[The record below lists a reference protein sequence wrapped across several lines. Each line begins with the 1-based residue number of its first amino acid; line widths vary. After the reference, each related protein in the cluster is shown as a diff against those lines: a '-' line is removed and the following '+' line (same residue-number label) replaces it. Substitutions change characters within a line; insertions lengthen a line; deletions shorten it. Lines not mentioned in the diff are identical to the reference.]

1 MIESTIPKQRH
12 AVVLAAGKST
22 RFKSETPKLLH
33 KLCGKLLVC
42 HLLDRLTALD
52 VGRIVVVLGH
62 GSESVREALSDY
74 PVDFA
79 LQEQQ
84 LGTGHATMCA
94 APALKGLEGSVLVLY
109 GDTPLISRDTL
120 HRLYETREKEDA
132 DEVILTV
139 ETSEPEGYGRIVR
152 DGEGKPARIV
162 EEKDTS
168 PEEKLIREINAG
180 FVCFRISTLL
190 EHLPLL
196 SNRNAAGEYYLTDIL
211 ELLRERGKKV
221 VTVPAVSVLETVGI
235 NSREEL
241 SRVES
246 VLRAEIAAKWMS
258 EGVTILNPATVYIDP
273 EVTIGADTIIYPG
286 VFIEGKSQIGPRCTI
301 RSGCHLLDAILEGD
315 VVVDQCSVIRRSSV
329 GSGTTVGPFAHL
341 REHSS
346 VGGNARIGNFVEVKK
361 SEIGDGSKAAHLAY
375 LGDATLGKDVNIG
388 AGAITCNY
396 DGVNK
401 NKTVIED
408 GVFVGSDSQLV
419 APVTVHRGAYV
430 AAGSTITE
438 DVPPESLAIARGRQV
453 NKEGWVAKKGRK
465 RDEGH

>member
-1 MIESTIPKQRH
+1 MTQSTSPKKRH

-22 RFKSETPKLLH
+22 RFKSEKPKLLH
-33 KLCGKLLVC
+33 QLCGKPLVC
-42 HLLDRLTALD
+42 HLLDRLAALE

-79 LQEQQ
+79 LQEDQ

-94 APALKGLEGSVLVLY
+94 APALKDLDGSVLVLY
-109 GDTPLISRDTL
+109 GDTPLISQDTL
-120 HRLYETREKEDA
+120 RRLFETREKEDA

-139 ETSEPEGYGRIVR
+139 ETPDPQGYGRIVR
-152 DGEGKPARIV
+152 DSDGAPARIV

-190 EHLPLL
+190 RYLSSL
-196 SNRNAAGEYYLTDIL
+196 SNQNAAGEYYLTDML
-211 ELLRERGKKV
+211 ALLRERGRKV
-221 VTVPAVSVLETVGI
+221 LTVPAASVLETMGV

-241 SRVES
+241 SRIES
-246 VLRAEIAAKWMS
+246 LLRAEIAARWMR

-273 EVTIGADTIIYPG
+273 EVTIGPDTVIYPG
-286 VFIEGKSQIGPRCTI
+286 VFIEGKSRIGPRCTVH
-301 RSGCHLLDAILEGD
+301 SGCHLLDAVLEEN
-315 VVVDQCSVIRRSSV
+315 VVVDHCSVIRRSSV
-329 GSGTTVGPFAHL
+329 GQGTTVGPFAHL
-341 REHSS
+341 REHTS

-361 SEIGDGSKAAHLAY
+361 STIGEGSKAAHLAY
-375 LGDATLGKDVNIG
+375 LGDASLGADVNIG
-388 AGAITCNY
+388 AGTITCNY
-396 DGVNK
+396 DGVHK

-408 GVFVGSDSQLV
+408 GVFIGSDSQLI
-419 APVTVHRGAYV
+419 APVTIHRGAYV

-438 DVPPESLAIARGRQV
+438 DVPAESLAIGRGRQI
-453 NKEGWVAKKGRK
+453 NKEGWVAEKGKKK
-465 RDEGH
+465 RTD

>member
-1 MIESTIPKQRH
+1 MTESTTPKQRH

-22 RFKSETPKLLH
+22 RFKSEKPKLLH
-33 KLCGKLLVC
+33 QLCGKPLIC

-52 VGRIVVVLGH
+52 VGRIIVVLGY
-62 GSESVREALSDY
+62 GSESLREVLSDY
-74 PVDFA
+74 PVDYV
-79 LQEQQ
+79 LQEKQ
-84 LGTGHATMCA
+84 LGTGHATMCT
-94 APALKGLEGSVLVLY
+94 APALKDLDGSVLVLY
-109 GDTPLISRDTL
+109 GDTPLISQDTL
-120 HRLYETREKEDA
+120 RRLYETRETEDA
-132 DEVILTV
+132 DEVLLTV
-139 ETSEPEGYGRIVR
+139 DTPEPEGYGRIVR
-152 DGEGKPARIV
+152 DREGMPARIV

-190 EHLPLL
+190 QHLPLL

-211 ELLRERGKKV
+211 ALLRERGKKV
-221 VTVPAVSVLETVGI
+221 LTVPAASVLETMGI

-246 VLRAEIAAKWMS
+246 LLRADIATRWMR
-258 EGVTILNPATVYIDP
+258 EGVTIMNPATVYIDP
-273 EVTIGADTIIYPG
+273 DVTIGPDTIIYPG
-286 VFIEGKSQIGPRCTI
+286 VFIEGKTRIGPRCTI
-301 RSGCHLLDAILEGD
+301 RSGCHLLDAVLEED

-329 GSGTTVGPFAHL
+329 GRGTTVGPFAHV
-341 REHSS
+341 REHAS

-361 SEIGDGSKAAHLAY
+361 SVIGDGSKAAHLTY

-388 AGAITCNY
+388 AGTITCNY

-408 GVFVGSDSQLV
+408 EVFVGSDSQLV

-438 DVPPESLAIARGRQV
+438 DVPPNSLAIARGRQL
-453 NKEGWVAKKGRK
+453 NKEGWVAEKRKKT
-465 RDEGH
+465 

>member
-1 MIESTIPKQRH
+1 MTESTTPGRRC

-33 KLCGKLLVC
+33 RLCGKPLVC
-42 HLLDRLTALD
+42 HLLDRLTALN
-52 VGRIVVVLGH
+52 VGRIIVVVGH
-62 GSESVREALSDY
+62 GFESVREELSTY

-79 LQEQQ
+79 LQEEQ

-94 APALKGLEGSVLVLY
+94 APALEGQEGSVLVLY
-109 GDTPLISRDTL
+109 GDTPLISKETL
-120 HRLYETREKEDA
+120 CRLYETREKEDA
-132 DEVILTV
+132 DEVVLTV
-139 ETSEPEGYGRIVR
+139 ETPEPHGYGRIVR
-152 DGEGKPARIV
+152 DSQGMPARIV

-168 PEEKLIREINAG
+168 DDEKMIREINAG

-196 SNRNAAGEYYLTDIL
+196 SNSNAAGEYYLTDIL
-211 ELLRERGKKV
+211 ALLRERGKKV
-221 VTVPAVSVLETVGI
+221 VTVPALSVLETVGI

-241 SRVES
+241 SRVETL
-246 VLRAEIAAKWMS
+246 LRAEIASGWMK

-273 EVTIGADTIIYPG
+273 DVTIGQDTIIYPG
-286 VFIEGKSQIGPRCTI
+286 VFIEGKSRIGRHCTI
-301 RSGCHLLDAILEGD
+301 RSGCHLLDAVLED
-315 VVVDQCSVIRRSSV
+315 NVVVDQCSVIRRSSV
-329 GSGTTVGPFAHL
+329 GGGTTVGPFAHL
-341 REHSS
+341 REYTS

-361 SEIGDGSKAAHLAY
+361 STIGEGTKAAHLAY

-396 DGVNK
+396 DGINK

-408 GVFVGSDSQLV
+408 GVFIGSDSQLV
-419 APVTVHRGAYV
+419 APVTIHSGAYV

-438 DVPPESLAIARGRQV
+438 DVPPDSLAIARGRQV
-453 NKEGWVAKKGRK
+453 NKEGWAAEKGKKK
-465 RDEGH
+465 T

>member
-1 MIESTIPKQRH
+1 MTESTTPKQRH

-22 RFKSETPKLLH
+22 RFKSEKPKLLH
-33 KLCGKLLVC
+33 QLCGKPLIC

-52 VGRIVVVLGH
+52 VGRIIVVLGY
-62 GSESVREALSDY
+62 GSESLREVLSDY
-74 PVDFA
+74 PVDYV
-79 LQEQQ
+79 LQEKQ
-84 LGTGHATMCA
+84 LGTGHATMCT
-94 APALKGLEGSVLVLY
+94 APALKDLDGSVLILY
-109 GDTPLISRDTL
+109 GDTPLISQDTL
-120 HRLYETREKEDA
+120 RRLYETRETEDA
-132 DEVILTV
+132 DEVLLTV
-139 ETSEPEGYGRIVR
+139 DTPEPEGYGRIVR
-152 DGEGKPARIV
+152 DREGMPARIV

-190 EHLPLL
+190 QHLPLL

-211 ELLRERGKKV
+211 ALLRERGKKV
-221 VTVPAVSVLETVGI
+221 LTVPAASVLETMGI

-246 VLRAEIAAKWMS
+246 LLRADIATRWMR
-258 EGVTILNPATVYIDP
+258 EGVTIMNPATVYIDP
-273 EVTIGADTIIYPG
+273 DVTIGPDTIIYPG
-286 VFIEGKSQIGPRCTI
+286 VFIEGKTRIGPRCTI
-301 RSGCHLLDAILEGD
+301 RSGCHLLDAVLEED

-329 GSGTTVGPFAHL
+329 GRGTTVGPFAHV
-341 REHSS
+341 REHAS

-361 SEIGDGSKAAHLAY
+361 SVIGDGSKAAHLTY

-388 AGAITCNY
+388 AGTITCNY

-408 GVFVGSDSQLV
+408 EVFVGSDSQLV

-438 DVPPESLAIARGRQV
+438 DVPPNSLAIARGRQL
-453 NKEGWVAKKGRK
+453 NKEGWVAEKRKKT
-465 RDEGH
+465 

>member
-1 MIESTIPKQRH
+1 MTESTTPRQRH

-22 RFKSETPKLLH
+22 RFKSEKPKLLH
-33 KLCGKLLVC
+33 QLCGKPLVC
-42 HLLDRLTALD
+42 HLLDRLGALD
-52 VGRIVVVLGH
+52 VGRIIVVLGH

-74 PVDFA
+74 PVDYA
-79 LQEQQ
+79 LQEEQ

-94 APALKGLEGSVLVLY
+94 APALKDLEGSVLVLY
-109 GDTPLISRDTL
+109 GDTPLISQDTL
-120 HRLYETREKEDA
+120 RRLYETREKEEA

-139 ETSEPEGYGRIVR
+139 ETPEPQGYGRIVR
-152 DGEGKPARIV
+152 DGDGVPARIV

-180 FVCFRISTLL
+180 FVCFQIRTLL
-190 EHLPLL
+190 QHLPLL

-211 ELLRERGKKV
+211 ALLRERGKKV
-221 VTVPAVSVLETVGI
+221 VTVPALSVLETVGI

-246 VLRAEIAAKWMS
+246 LLRAEIASKWMR

-273 EVTIGADTIIYPG
+273 DVTIGPDTVIYPG
-286 VFIEGKSQIGPRCTI
+286 VLIEGKSQIGRSCTI
-301 RSGCHLLDAILEGD
+301 HSGCHLLDAVLED
-315 VVVDQCSVIRRSSV
+315 NVVVDHCSVIRRSGV
-329 GSGTTVGPFAHL
+329 GRGTTVGPFAHL
-341 REHSS
+341 REHAS
-346 VGGNARIGNFVEVKK
+346 VGENARIGNFVEVKK
-361 SEIGDGSKAAHLAY
+361 STIGDGSKAAHLAY

-388 AGAITCNY
+388 AGTITCNY

-419 APVTVHRGAYV
+419 APVTIHQGAYV

-438 DVPPESLAIARGRQV
+438 DVPADSLAIARGRQV
-453 NKEGWVAKKGRK
+453 NKKGWVAAKGKKK
-465 RDEGH
+465 A

>member
-1 MIESTIPKQRH
+1 MTQSTSPKKRH

-22 RFKSETPKLLH
+22 RFKSEKPKLLH
-33 KLCGKLLVC
+33 QLCGKPLVC
-42 HLLDRLTALD
+42 HLLDRLAALE

-79 LQEQQ
+79 LQEDQ

-94 APALKGLEGSVLVLY
+94 APALKDLDGSVLVLY
-109 GDTPLISRDTL
+109 GDTPLISQDTL
-120 HRLYETREKEDA
+120 RRLFETREKEDA

-139 ETSEPEGYGRIVR
+139 ETPDPQGYGRIVR
-152 DGEGKPARIV
+152 DSDGAPARIV

-190 EHLPLL
+190 RHLSSL
-196 SNRNAAGEYYLTDIL
+196 SNQNAAGEYYLTDML
-211 ELLRERGKKV
+211 ALLRERGRKV
-221 VTVPAVSVLETVGI
+221 LTVPAASVLETMGV

-241 SRVES
+241 SRIES
-246 VLRAEIAAKWMS
+246 LLRAEIAARWMR

-273 EVTIGADTIIYPG
+273 EVTIGPDTVIYPG
-286 VFIEGKSQIGPRCTI
+286 VFIEGKSRIGPRCTVH
-301 RSGCHLLDAILEGD
+301 SGCHLLDAVLEEN
-315 VVVDQCSVIRRSSV
+315 VVVDHCSVIRRSSV
-329 GSGTTVGPFAHL
+329 GQGTTVGPFAHL
-341 REHSS
+341 REHTS

-361 SEIGDGSKAAHLAY
+361 STIGEGSKAAHLAY
-375 LGDATLGKDVNIG
+375 LGDASLGADVNIG
-388 AGAITCNY
+388 AGTITCNY
-396 DGVNK
+396 DGVHK

-408 GVFVGSDSQLV
+408 GVFIGSDSQLI
-419 APVTVHRGAYV
+419 APVTIHRGAYV

-438 DVPPESLAIARGRQV
+438 DVPAESLAIGRGRQI
-453 NKEGWVAKKGRK
+453 NKEGWVAEKGKKK
-465 RDEGH
+465 RT